1 MQSEVD
7 RGEDHH
13 AVAQSSVHILSII
26 FITRCGVDTAEPYQ
40 AKLTPSNT
48 GRKHMGPRDQ
58 KTWVPLLSLLLNLQ
72 YRHNRTL
79 CVSASR
85 KR

>member
-1 MQSEVD
+1 M
-7 RGEDHH
+7 
-13 AVAQSSVHILSII
+13 
-26 FITRCGVDTAEPYQ
+26 DTAEPYQ
-40 AKLTPSNT
+40 AKLTPSNA